1 MKLSIYNSENNEF
14 VVQGVHS
21 SIYFDNVLPTT
32 GDIID
37 INSHDNKNKAS
48 MYLVKERC
56 FASRRPNTHVTLYV
70 KKLEDYDIE

>member
-1 MKLSIYNSENNEF
+1 MKLSIYNSEKHDF
-14 VVQGVHS
+14 VIQNVHS
-21 SIYFDNVLPTT
+21 SMYFDNVLPVA

-37 INSHDNKNKAS
+37 IISPDDKDKAS